1 MPVKEVLTKNIMAP
15 GLFELK
21 TYERL
26 GGYQAL
32 RKALKEMTPD
42 QVSEEVKKSQL
53 RGRGGAAF
61 PTAQKWSFLPKDV
74 FPRYLVCNAD
84 ESEPGAFKDRYLMEH
99 NPHQLIE
106 GIVLAAYAIQCHTAF
121 VYCRGEYL
129 EAREVLERAVEEAR
143 AARYIGSGILGGGFN
158 LDLLV
163 HGGAGAY
170 ICGEETALLT
180 SLEGYRGEPRLKPPF
195 YPTSKGLYG
204 QPTVVNNVETLSA
217 IPHIVLNG
225 GDWWASI
232 GPPTAKGPRLICVSG
247 HVERPGNYEIVMGD
261 TTVRELI
268 YDICGGV
275 WKGRNL
281 KAYQPG
287 GGSMQVLTK
296 QHLDLGLDFDSMQKA
311 GSSLGAGALVV
322 MDETVCMVDVSMR
335 LVDFYHHESCGKCT
349 PCREGT
355 YWMSQVLHRLEAGE
369 GRSDDVALLQNVSKT
384 IDGRSFCFLGD
395 TATWFLVSAIKY
407 FPEEFEAH
415 AAGRTCP
422 AEPVRIPA

>member
-1 MPVKEVLTKNIMAP
+1 MPIREVLTKDILTP
-15 GLFELK
+15 GLHELK

-42 QVSEEVKKSQL
+42 QVSAEVKKSQL
-53 RGRGGAAF
+53 KGRGGAAF

-74 FPRYLVCNAD
+74 FPRYLCCNAD
-84 ESEPGAFKDRYLMEH
+84 ESEPGCFKDRYLMEH

-106 GIVLAAYAIQCHTAF
+106 GIILASYAIQCNTAF
-121 VYCRGEYL
+121 AYVRGEYL
-129 EAREVLERAVEEAR
+129 EARERVEAAVQEAW
-143 AARYIGSGILGGGFN
+143 AAGYLGKNILGTDYS

-195 YPTSKGLYG
+195 YPTAKGLYG
-204 QPTVVNNVETLSA
+204 QPTVVNNVETLSS
-217 IPHIVLNG
+217 IPHIVGNG

-232 GPPTAKGPRLICVSG
+232 GPATAKGPRIMCVSG

-275 WKGRNL
+275 WKGRKL
-281 KAYQPG
+281 KAFQPG
-287 GGSMQVLTK
+287 GGSMQVLTE
-296 QHLDLGLDFDSMQKA
+296 QHLDIGVDFESLQKA
-311 GSSLGAGALVV
+311 GSSLGAGGLVV
-322 MDETVCMVDVSMR
+322 MDETVCMVDTSMR

-355 YWMSQVLHRLEAGE
+355 YWMSQILHRLEAGE
-369 GRSDDVALLQNVSKT
+369 GAAKDLPLLQQISKT

-395 TATWFLVSAIKY
+395 TATWFLGSAVKY
-407 FPEEFEAH
+407 FPDEFEAH
-415 AAGRTCP
+415 AAGRTCTAQRATVP
-422 AEPVRIPA
+422 A